1 MKILLIYNENDP
13 SVIDNIMPLL
23 EKMKINSEN
32 FMVYAR
38 EWSSNTIK
46 KQFSDFFKCMGI
58 ENGVQIPITE
68 PSHAII
74 LTPLSLRWLDFFAG
88 FTYGAH
94 FPFLVY
100 GDKARIGT
108 PEEFELFFASFR
120 TEEALAQYLNAEN
133 IAIKR
138 QEEAHKLTKA
148 RDMLMHM
155 GIPVNTESLA
165 RCVEESLINEVK
177 LFITAGFSLD
187 VSNKIGVPLLNIAA
201 RKGNYEMFRLIFESG
216 VNIDSISDD
225 RGTTALFDSVMKNNT
240 EIALDLVK
248 KGAKL
253 DVKSKDGQT
262 ALLLAAADSKIKLT
276 GILLSAGADP
286 DITDGMGMSARK
298 YAALFKN
305 QEVLKL
311 FDLYA
316 KKTEA

>member
-1 MKILLIYNENDP
+1 MKILIIYNENDP
-13 SVIDNIMPLL
+13 SVIDNIVPLL
-23 EKMKINSEN
+23 EKMEIDTEI

-46 KQFSDFFKCMGI
+46 KQFSDFFKCLGI
-58 ENGVQIPITE
+58 ENGVQVPITE

-94 FPFLVY
+94 FPFLIY
-100 GDKARIGT
+100 GDRARIGT
-108 PEEFELFFASFR
+108 PEEFDLFFTSFR
-120 TEEALAQYLNAEN
+120 TEEALVQYLNAES
-133 IAIKR
+133 IAIKK
-138 QEEAHKLTKA
+138 QEEAHRLTKA
-148 RDMLMHM
+148 RDTLIQM

-165 RCVEESLINEVK
+165 RCVEEGLINEVK
-177 LFITAGFSLD
+177 LFITGGFSLD
-187 VSNKIGVPLLNIAA
+187 VRNKTGVPLLNLAA
-201 RKGNYEMFRLIFESG
+201 RKGNYEMFRLILESG

-225 RGTTALFDSVMKNNT
+225 RGTTALFDSVAKNQT

-253 DVKSKDGQT
+253 DIMSKDGQT

-305 QEVLKL
+305 EEILKL
-311 FDLYA
+311 FELYA
-316 KKTEA
+316 KK

>member
-1 MKILLIYNENDP
+1 MKILLIYNENEP
-13 SVIDNIMPLL
+13 SVIDSVMPVLNKL
-23 EKMKINSEN
+23 DIHTED
-32 FMVYAR
+32 FMVYSR

-46 KQFSDFFKCMGI
+46 KQFSDFFKCLGV

-74 LTPLSLRWLDFFAG
+74 LSALSLRWLDFFAG

-108 PEEFELFFASFR
+108 PEEFDLFFASFR
-120 TEEALAQYLNAEN
+120 TEEALTQYLNAES
-133 IAIKR
+133 IAIKK
-138 QEEAHKLTKA
+138 QEEAKKLTKA
-148 RDMLMHM
+148 RDTLMQM

-165 RCVEESLINEVK
+165 RCVEEGLINEVK

-187 VSNKIGVPLLNIAA
+187 VRNKTGVPLLNLAS
-201 RKGNYEMFRLIFESG
+201 RKGNYDMFRLIFESG

-225 RGTTALFDSVMKNNT
+225 RGTSALFDSVMKNNN

-253 DVKSKDGQT
+253 DVMSKDGQT
-262 ALLLAAADSKIKLT
+262 ALLLATADNKIKLT

-305 QEVLKL
+305 EEILKL
-311 FDLYA
+311 FELYA
-316 KKTEA
+316 KKI